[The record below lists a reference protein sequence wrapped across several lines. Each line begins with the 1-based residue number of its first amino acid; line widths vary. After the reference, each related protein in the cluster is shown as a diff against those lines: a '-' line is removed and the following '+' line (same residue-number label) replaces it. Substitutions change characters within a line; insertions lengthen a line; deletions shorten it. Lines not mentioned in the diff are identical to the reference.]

1 MSGHLVHLTLLWSS
15 LGESV
20 FWMSCIQ
27 TINKTHGV
35 NQTLQTLFFF
45 TIKEIF
51 LIIYSGMEF
60 DFRDKYSNPALFNL
74 ETSDNRLLFVEEKQL
89 GKVTNFGMIVVL
101 PWWGQESCL
110 KFPVVQFK

>member
-1 MSGHLVHLTLLWSS
+1 MYSN
-15 LGESV
+15 
-20 FWMSCIQ
+20 
-27 TINKTHGV
+27 NKQDTRCQPDSTNFV
-35 NQTLQTLFFF
+35 FF

-101 PWWGQESCL
+101 PWWGQQSCL